1 MSEAICTP
9 PDPMT
14 ANAPPLPR
22 DARPANGTMVTPTHD
37 LARYNEGMSQ
47 FLTASDSAEK
57 AARFIFDWNEVNRKG
72 RLTPKNVTFFDETLR
87 DGLQNPS
94 VRDPSIED
102 KLAILHLMEDLG
114 IHEAD
119 IGLPGSSKRAF
130 DDCLRL
136 CQEVVACKMKI
147 KIACAGRTVVGDIT
161 PMIEVSQRAGIPID
175 VYAFIG
181 SSPIRQYA
189 ESWDIE
195 LIARRSA
202 EAIDVAVKAGLPVA
216 YVTEDTTRSRPEVL
230 TALFRTA
237 IDHGATRL
245 CLSDTVGHATPDGV
259 RNLIQFT
266 KSVIAGT
273 GAKEIG
279 IDWHGHN
286 DRGLALENALWALE
300 FGADR
305 VHATGLGIGE
315 RVGNAQMELVLLN
328 MKLLGQLEDQD
339 LTKLLEY
346 CTTIARAVGW
356 DVPINYPMVGRD
368 AFRTATGVHAAAII
382 KAMAKGDAWLAD
394 RIYSGVP
401 AEMIGRKQEICIG
414 FMSGA
419 SNVSYWLNE
428 RGIPVDDALVA
439 EILKAAKGQNHIMTE
454 PEVMSV
460 IERVKASR
468 A

>member
-1 MSEAICTP
+1 MASYT
-9 PDPMT
+9 
-14 ANAPPLPR
+14 
-22 DARPANGTMVTPTHD
+22 
-37 LARYNEGMSQ
+37 EGMSSPFQ
-47 FLTASDSAEK
+47 TPSDRAAELV
-57 AARFIFDWNEVNRKG
+57 FDWNEVNRKG
-72 RLTPKNVTFFDETLR
+72 RFAPGNFSFFDETLR

-94 VRDPSIED
+94 VVDPGIEA
-102 KLAILHLMEDLG
+102 KLKILHLMEDLG

-130 DDCLRL
+130 EDVLRL
-136 CQEVVACKMKI
+136 CKEVVDCKMKI
-147 KIACAGRTVVGDIT
+147 KIACAGRTVVSDIT
-161 PMIEVSQRAGIPID
+161 PMIEVSQRAGLPIE

-189 ESWDIE
+189 EAWDLD
-195 LIARRSA
+195 LIAKRSA

-230 TALFRTA
+230 TTLFRTA

-259 RNLIQFT
+259 RNLIGFT
-266 KSVIAGT
+266 KNVIAGT
-273 GAKEIG
+273 GAEVG

-286 DRGLALENALWALE
+286 DRGLALENALWAFE

-305 VHATGLGIGE
+305 VHATALGIGE

-328 MKLLGQLEDQD
+328 MKLLGQLDPEWD

-346 CTTIARAVGW
+346 CRTTAEAVHW
-356 DVPINYPMVGRD
+356 DIPINYPLVGRD

-382 KAMAKGDAWLAD
+382 KAMQKGDAWLAD

-401 AEMIGRKQEICIG
+401 AGMFGRAQEICIG

-419 SNVSYWLNE
+419 SNVSYWLRE
-428 RGIPVDDALVA
+428 RKIEPDETLVA
-439 EILKAAKGQNHIMTE
+439 EILKAAKEKDHILADE
-454 PEVMSV
+454 EVMAV
-460 IERVKASR
+460 VRRVRGA
-468 A
+468 

>member
-1 MSEAICTP
+1 MSTDAPKPSSPPFQAEA
-9 PDPMT
+9 DR
-14 ANAPPLPR
+14 ALEL
-22 DARPANGTMVTPTHD
+22 V
-37 LARYNEGMSQ
+37 
-47 FLTASDSAEK
+47 
-57 AARFIFDWNEVNRKG
+57 FDWNEVNRRG
-72 RLTPKNVTFFDETLR
+72 PLAPKNTTLFDETLR

-94 VRDPSIED
+94 VVDPGIGA
-102 KLAILHLMEDLG
+102 KLEILHLMEDLG

-119 IGLPGSSKRAF
+119 IGLPGSSQRAF
-130 DDCLRL
+130 DDVLRL
-136 CQEVVACKMKI
+136 CKEVVDCKMKI

-161 PMIEVSQRAGIPID
+161 PMIEVSQRAGLPVE

-189 ESWDIE
+189 EAWDVD
-195 LIARRSA
+195 LIASRST

-230 TALFRTA
+230 TTLFRAA
-237 IDHGATRL
+237 IDHGASRL

-266 KSVIAGT
+266 KSVVAGT
-273 GAKEIG
+273 GAKNIG

-305 VHATGLGIGE
+305 VHGTALGIGE
-315 RVGNAQMELVLLN
+315 RVGNAQMELILLN
-328 MKLLGQLEDQD
+328 MKLLGLIDND
-339 LTKLLEY
+339 LTKLMEY
-346 CTTIARAVGW
+346 CKTVAEAVGW
-356 DVPINYPMVGRD
+356 NVALNYPLVGRD

-382 KAMAKGDAWLAD
+382 KAMGKGDAWLAD

-401 AEMIGRKQEICIG
+401 AGMFGRKQEILIG

-419 SNVSYWLNE
+419 SNVSYYLRE
-428 RGIPVDDALVA
+428 RGIEPDETLVKELLA
-439 EILKAAKGQNHIMTE
+439 AAKALDHIMTDE
-454 PEVMSV
+454 EVMAV
-460 IERVKASR
+460 VKRVR
-468 A
+468 P